1 MITYKNISN
10 SPKTFYGVTFNPNDI
25 KEVPGYINHIN
36 MVRVFEKA
44 RPKAE
49 VIIAPE
55 ETVAKVIGDNLAD
68 ANKARGRKPKNTEDN
83 IKQEE
88 LNNGSDSN

>member
-1 MITYKNISN
+1 MIAYKNISN

-36 MVRVFEKA
+36 MIRVFKQSRPTVKA
-44 RPKAE
+44 
-49 VIIAPE
+49 IISPE
-55 ETVAKVIGDNLAD
+55 ETVTKVVGDNFAD
-68 ANKARGRKPKNTEDN
+68 TNKTRGRKSKNTEEI

-88 LNNGSDSN
+88 LNNGSDNS